1 MHIVSIQGVDNELQ
15 NIDLNNPEFQDA
27 WDVLQ
32 HTHRSVFLTG
42 KAGTGKST
50 FLKFIRDN
58 TKKKTVVLAP
68 TGIAAVNVG
77 GQTMHS
83 FFKIPFKPMLPDDPD
98 YSNPARMRKM
108 LRYTKEKVKLI
119 RELELIIIDEISMV
133 RADIIDFVD
142 RVLRVYSGNMHEPF
156 GGKQLLL
163 VGDIFQ
169 LEPVV
174 THDTRDILRRF
185 YRNFFFFNARAFDQ
199 INLVAIELRKIYRQS
214 DTDFIALLDR
224 VRINRATSTDI
235 ARLNQRC
242 NPDYQEVSGDFAI
255 TLATRRDT
263 VDSINDEHM
272 KALKTPEYVYEGT
285 IEGDFPENS
294 LPTALNLVL
303 KEGAQVIFIRN
314 DKQGRWCNGTIGIVT
329 RLSENSVFVALETGE
344 EMRVEWEVWENM
356 QYTYNEKEKKVE
368 EKVLGSFSQIPIKP
382 AWALTVHRSQGL
394 TFNHVVIDFAG
405 GAFTGGQTYVALS
418 RCTSLEGITLLKP
431 LSERDIIVN
440 MAVVEFSRQFNNRQI
455 INEAME
461 QERANQLYRRA
472 VHAFDNQEFEDCV
485 NYFADAMK
493 IKDNLQND
501 AVKRLISRKLNIFK
515 RQIRTIERL
524 KQVIESQKKTL
535 QELAL
540 EYASMGDQALALD
553 DSGVVGEG
561 STHYGK
567 RLDDIAIRSAM
578 ANYNK
583 ALRIVPDCIPAMIG
597 KARLLMTLDQLESAE
612 EELNKAIEL
621 DKNNYLAHMTMAELM
636 EQLKDVPEAIKSY
649 KRAAR
654 ADKKRPEPHER
665 LQTIYE
671 NIGFEDLAEEE
682 QEIAER
688 LRKAIYKS
696 KSSKRKKK

>member
-1 MHIVSIQGVDNELQ
+1 MADELQ
-15 NIDLNNPEFQDA
+15 HIDLDNPEFQDA
-27 WDVLQ
+27 WSVLQ
-32 HTHRSVFLTG
+32 RTHRSVFLTG

-50 FLKFIRDN
+50 FLKYIRDN
-58 TKKKTVVLAP
+58 IKKKTVVLAP

-83 FFKIPFKPMLPDDPD
+83 FFKIPFKPMVPDDPD
-98 YSNPARMRKM
+98 YANPARMRKM

-142 RVLRVYSGNMHEPF
+142 RVLRVYSGNMREPF

-174 THDTRDILRRF
+174 THDTRDILRR
-185 YRNFFFFNARAFDQ
+185 YYKNFFFFNARAFAQ

-214 DTDFIALLDR
+214 DNAFIALLDR
-224 VRINRATSTDI
+224 IRINRASSADM
-235 ARLNQRC
+235 AHLNQRC
-242 NPDYQEVSGDFAI
+242 DPNYPEVNDDFAI

-272 KALKTPEYVYEGT
+272 KALKTPEYVYEGA

-294 LPTALNLVL
+294 LPTAYNLAL

-314 DKQGRWCNGTIGIVT
+314 DKEGRWCNGTIARVT
-329 RLSENSVFVALETGE
+329 KLTETRVYVALENGE
-344 EMRVEWEVWENM
+344 EMAVEREVWENM

-368 EKVLGSFSQIPIKP
+368 EKVLGTFSQIPIKP

-394 TFNHVVIDFAG
+394 TFNKVVIDFAG

-440 MAVVEFSRQFNNRQI
+440 MAVVEFSHQFNNRKMI
-455 INEAME
+455 DEAME
-461 QERANQLYRRA
+461 HERANQLYRRA

-485 NYFADAMK
+485 NCFADAMK
-493 IKDNLQND
+493 IRDNLQNP
-501 AVKRLISRKLNIFK
+501 AVKRLISRKLNSFK
-515 RQIRTIERL
+515 KQVRTIERL

-540 EYASMGDQALALD
+540 EYVSMGDQALAMD
-553 DSGVVGEG
+553 DGGVVEEG
-561 STHYGK
+561 SVPYGK
-567 RLDDIAIRSAM
+567 RLDDIAIRSAL

-583 ALRIVPDCIPAMIG
+583 ALRIVPDCIDAMIG
-597 KARLLMTLDQLESAE
+597 KARLLMTLDQLDSAE
-612 EELNKAIEL
+612 KELEKALEL
-621 DKNNYLAHMTMAELM
+621 DKNNFSALFIMGELM
-636 EQLKDVPEAIKSY
+636 QQLHDVPEAIKCY
-649 KRAAR
+649 KKAAK
-654 ADKKRPEPHER
+654 ADKKRPEPHEK
-665 LQTIYE
+665 LQDIFE
-671 NIGFEDLAEEE
+671 KIGLDDLAEEE
-682 QEIAER
+682 QEIAKR
-688 LRKAIYKS
+688 LRRAIYKA
-696 KSSKRKKK
+696 KSNPKRKRR

>member
-1 MHIVSIQGVDNELQ
+1 M
-15 NIDLNNPEFQDA
+15 
-27 WDVLQ
+27 
-32 HTHRSVFLTG
+32 
-42 KAGTGKST
+42 
-50 FLKFIRDN
+50 
-58 TKKKTVVLAP
+58 LAP

-83 FFKIPFKPMLPDDPD
+83 FFKIPFKPMVPDDPD
-98 YSNPARMRKM
+98 YANPARMRKM

-142 RVLRVYSGNMHEPF
+142 RVLRVYSGNMREPF

-174 THDTRDILRRF
+174 THDTRDILRRY
-185 YRNFFFFNARAFDQ
+185 YRNFFFFNARAFAQ

-214 DTDFIALLDR
+214 DNDFIALLDR
-224 VRINRATSTDI
+224 IRVNRATSADMV
-235 ARLNQRC
+235 RLNQRC
-242 NPDYQEVSGDFAI
+242 NPNYQELNDDFAI

-272 KALKTPEYVYEGT
+272 KALKTPEQVYEGA

-294 LPTALNLVL
+294 LPTAYYLEL

-314 DKQGRWCNGTIGIVT
+314 DKDGRWCNGTIAIVT
-329 RLSENSVFVALETGE
+329 RLSETRVYVALESGE
-344 EMRVEWEVWENM
+344 EMAVEPEVWENM

-368 EKVLGSFSQIPIKP
+368 EKVLGSFSQIPLKP

-394 TFNHVVIDFAG
+394 TFNKVVIDFAG

-418 RCTSLEGITLLKP
+418 RCTSMEGITLLKP

-440 MAVVEFSRQFNNRQI
+440 MAVVEFSRQFNNRQV

-461 QERANQLYRRA
+461 QERANQLYRRS

-485 NYFADAMK
+485 NYFAEAMK
-493 IKDNLQND
+493 INDQLQND
-501 AVKRLISRKLNIFK
+501 AVKRLISRKLNILK
-515 RQIRTIERL
+515 RHLRTIERQQ
-524 KQVIESQKKTL
+524 QVIENQRKTL

-540 EYASMGDQALALD
+540 EYASMGDQALAMEN
-553 DSGVVGEG
+553 SGVVGEG
-561 STHYGK
+561 SAVYGK
-567 RLDDIAIRSAM
+567 RLDDIAIRSAL

-583 ALRIVPDCIPAMIG
+583 ALRIMPDCIQAMIG
-597 KARLLMTLDQLESAE
+597 KALLLMKLDQLDSAE
-612 EELNKAIEL
+612 EELNRALKL
-621 DKNNYLAHMTMAELM
+621 DKNNYRAHMTMAELM
-636 EQLKDVPEAIKSY
+636 ELVKDVPEAIKAY
-649 KRAAR
+649 KRAAK
-654 ADKKRPEPHER
+654 ADKKQPEPHER

-671 NIGFEDLAEEE
+671 KIGFDDLAEEE

-696 KSSKRKKK
+696 KSSKRKKQ

>member
-1 MHIVSIQGVDNELQ
+1 MDDKLQ

-50 FLKFIRDN
+50 FLRYIRDN

-98 YSNPARMRKM
+98 YANPARIRKM
-108 LRYTKEKVKLI
+108 LRYTKEKIKLI
-119 RELELIIIDEISMV
+119 QQLELIIIDEISMV

-142 RVLRVYSGNMHEPF
+142 RVLRVYSGNMREPF

-174 THDTRDILRRF
+174 THDTRDILRRY
-185 YRNFFFFNARAFDQ
+185 YRNFFFFNARAFEQ

-214 DTDFIALLDR
+214 DNDFIALLDR
-224 VRINRATSTDI
+224 VRVNRATSADM

-242 NPDYQEVSGDFAI
+242 NPDFHEINTAFAI

-272 KALKTPEYVYEGT
+272 KALKTPENVYEGA

-294 LPTALNLVL
+294 LPTAYHLAL

-314 DKQGRWCNGTIGIVT
+314 DKDGRWCNGTIAKVT
-329 RLSENSVFVALETGE
+329 KLSDTAVYVALENGKE
-344 EMRVEWEVWENM
+344 VRVEREVWENM

-368 EKVLGSFSQIPIKP
+368 EKVLGSFSQIPIKS

-394 TFNHVVIDFAG
+394 TFNNVVIDFAG

-472 VHAFDNQEFEDCV
+472 IHAFDNQEFEDCV
-485 NYFADAMK
+485 NFFTEAMK
-493 IKDNLQND
+493 IKDNLQNQ

-515 RQIRTIERL
+515 KQVRTIERL

-553 DSGVVGEG
+553 ESGVVEEG
-561 STHYGK
+561 SVPYGK

-583 ALRIVPDCIPAMIG
+583 ALRIMPDCIPAMIG

-621 DKNNYLAHMTMAELM
+621 DKNSYLAHMTMAELM
-636 EQLKDVPEAIKSY
+636 EQVKDVPEVIKSY
-649 KRAAR
+649 KRAAKS
-654 ADKKRPEPHER
+654 DKKRPEPHER
-665 LQTIYE
+665 LQSIYE
-671 NIGFEDLAEEE
+671 KIGFDDLAEME
-682 QEIAER
+682 QEIANR

-696 KSSKRKKK
+696 KSSNRKKK

>member
-1 MHIVSIQGVDNELQ
+1 MADELQ
-15 NIDLNNPEFQDA
+15 HIDLDNPEFQDA
-27 WDVLQ
+27 WSVLQ
-32 HTHRSVFLTG
+32 RTHRSVFLTG

-50 FLKFIRDN
+50 FLKYIRDN
-58 TKKKTVVLAP
+58 IKKKTVVLAP

-83 FFKIPFKPMLPDDPD
+83 FFKIPFKPMVPDDPD
-98 YSNPARMRKM
+98 YANPARMRKM

-142 RVLRVYSGNMHEPF
+142 RVLRVYSGNMREPF

-174 THDTRDILRRF
+174 THDTRDILRR
-185 YRNFFFFNARAFDQ
+185 YYKNFFFFNARAFAQ

-214 DTDFIALLDR
+214 DNAFIALLDR
-224 VRINRATSTDI
+224 IRINRASSADM
-235 ARLNQRC
+235 AHLNQRC
-242 NPDYQEVSGDFAI
+242 DPNYHEVNDDFAI

-272 KALKTPEYVYEGT
+272 KALKTPEYVYEGA

-294 LPTALNLVL
+294 LPTAYNLAL

-314 DKQGRWCNGTIGIVT
+314 DKEGRWCNGTIARVT
-329 RLSENSVFVALETGE
+329 KLTETRVYVALENGE
-344 EMRVEWEVWENM
+344 EMAVEREVWENM

-368 EKVLGSFSQIPIKP
+368 EKVLGTFSQIPIKP

-394 TFNHVVIDFAG
+394 TFNKVVIDFAG

-440 MAVVEFSRQFNNRQI
+440 MAVVEFSHQFNNRKMI
-455 INEAME
+455 DEAME
-461 QERANQLYRRA
+461 HERANQLYRRA

-485 NYFADAMK
+485 NCFADAMK
-493 IKDNLQND
+493 IRDNLQNP
-501 AVKRLISRKLNIFK
+501 AVKRLISRKLNSFK
-515 RQIRTIERL
+515 KHVRTIERL
-524 KQVIESQKKTL
+524 KQVIENQKKTL

-540 EYASMGDQALALD
+540 EYVSMGDQALVMD
-553 DSGVVGEG
+553 DGGVVEEG
-561 STHYGK
+561 SVPYGK
-567 RLDDIAIRSAM
+567 RLDDIAIRSAL

-583 ALRIVPDCIPAMIG
+583 ALRIVPDCIDAMIG
-597 KARLLMTLDQLESAE
+597 KARLLMALDQLDSAE
-612 EELNKAIEL
+612 KELEKALEQ
-621 DKNNYLAHMTMAELM
+621 DKNNFSALFIMGELM
-636 EQLKDVPEAIKSY
+636 QQLHDVPEAIKCY
-649 KRAAR
+649 KKAAK
-654 ADKKRPEPHER
+654 ADKKRPEPHEK
-665 LQTIYE
+665 LQDIFE
-671 NIGFEDLAEEE
+671 KIGLDDLAEEE
-682 QEIAER
+682 QEIAKR
-688 LRKAIYKS
+688 LRRAIYKA
-696 KSSKRKKK
+696 KPNPKRKKR

>member
-1 MHIVSIQGVDNELQ
+1 MADDLQ
-15 NIDLNNPEFQDA
+15 HIDLDNPEFQDA
-27 WDVLQ
+27 WGVLQ
-32 HTHRSVFLTG
+32 KTNRSVFLTG

-50 FLKFIRDN
+50 FLRYIRAN

-77 GQTMHS
+77 GQTLHS
-83 FFKIPFKPMLPDDPD
+83 FFKIPFKPLLPDDPD
-98 YSNPARMRKM
+98 IGNVSRLRKM

-142 RVLRVYSGNMHEPF
+142 RVLRVYSGNMREPF

-174 THDTRDILRRF
+174 THDMRDILRR
-185 YRNFFFFNARAFDQ
+185 YYKNFFFFNARAFSQ

-214 DTDFIALLDR
+214 DTDFISLLDR
-224 VRINRATSTDI
+224 VRVNRATAADI
-235 ARLNQRC
+235 TRINRQC
-242 NPDYQEVSGDFAI
+242 NPEYQEVNGNEFAI

-272 KALKTPEYVYEGT
+272 QALRTPEQLYVGC

-294 LPTALNLVL
+294 LPTAEHLVL

-314 DKQGRWCNGTIGIVT
+314 DKEGRWYNGTIGIVT
-329 RLSENSVFVALETGE
+329 QLTPDRVFVALESGE
-344 EMRVEWEVWENM
+344 EMEVMHEIWENM

-368 EKVLGSFSQIPIKP
+368 EKVLGTFTQIPIKP
-382 AWALTVHRSQGL
+382 AWALTVHKSQGL
-394 TFNHVVIDFAG
+394 TFNHVVIDFVG

-440 MAVVEFSRQFNNRQI
+440 MAVVDFSHQFNNRQI

-461 QERANQLYRRA
+461 QERANMLYRRA
-472 VHAFDNQEFEDCV
+472 IHAFDHHEFDECV
-485 NYFADAMK
+485 RCFTEAMK
-493 IKDNLQND
+493 IKDNIQNE
-501 AVKRLISRKLNIFK
+501 AVKRLIVIKLNTFK
-515 RQIRTIERL
+515 KQLRTIERL
-524 KQVIESQKKTL
+524 QEVIDSQQKML
-535 QELAL
+535 RELAL
-540 EYASMGDQALALD
+540 EYAAMGDQALAMD
-553 DSGVVGEG
+553 GVVGEG
-561 STHYGK
+561 SEAYGM
-567 RLDDIAIRSAM
+567 RHDDIAIRSSL

-583 ALRIVPDCIPAMIG
+583 ALRIMPDCLPAMLG
-597 KARLLMTLDQLESAE
+597 KARLMIVLDQLEAAE
-612 EELNKAIEL
+612 QELNNALKV
-621 DKNNYLAHMTMAELM
+621 DKNCYEALMALGELR
-636 EQLKDVPEAIKSY
+636 EHQRDIPGAIKCY
-649 KRAAR
+649 KKAAKSN
-654 ADKKRPEPHER
+654 KKQPEPHEK

-671 NIGFEDLAEEE
+671 KIGLDDLADEEA
-682 QEIAER
+682 EIANK
-688 LRKAIYKS
+688 LRKALYKAS
-696 KSSKRKKK
+696 KNKKK

>member
-1 MHIVSIQGVDNELQ
+1 MQH
-15 NIDLNNPEFQDA
+15 IDLDNPEFQDA
-27 WDVLQ
+27 WNVLQ

-50 FLKFIRDN
+50 FLRYIRDSI
-58 TKKKTVVLAP
+58 KKKTVVLAP

-98 YSNPARMRKM
+98 YANPARMRKM

-119 RELELIIIDEISMV
+119 RQLELIIIDEISMV

-142 RVLRVYSGNMHEPF
+142 RVLRVYSGNMREPF

-174 THDTRDILRRF
+174 THDTRDILRRY
-185 YRNFFFFNARAFDQ
+185 YRNFFFFNARAFEQ

-214 DTDFIALLDR
+214 DNDFITLLDR
-224 VRINRATSTDI
+224 VRINRATAADM
-235 ARLNQRC
+235 ARINSRC
-242 NPDYQEVSGDFAI
+242 NPEYQEVSNDFAI

-272 KALKTPEYVYEGT
+272 SALKTPEFVYEGV

-294 LPTALNLVL
+294 LPTSLNLVL
-303 KEGAQVIFIRN
+303 KVGAQVIFIRN
-314 DKQGRWCNGTIGIVT
+314 DKMGRWCNGTIGKVT
-329 RLSENSVFVALETGE
+329 RLSDASVIVALEDGN
-344 EMRVEWEVWENM
+344 EMCVEWEIWENM

-394 TFNHVVIDFAG
+394 TFSHVVIDFAG

-431 LSERDIIVN
+431 LSDRDIIVN
-440 MAVVEFSRQFNNRQI
+440 PAVVDFSRQFNNRQA

-472 VHAFDNQEFEDCV
+472 VHAFDHHEFEDCV

-493 IKDNLQND
+493 IKDQLQNET
-501 AVKRLISRKLNIFK
+501 VKRLISRKLNTFK
-515 RQIRTIERL
+515 KQLRTIERL
-524 KQVIESQKKTL
+524 QEVIESQKKTL
-535 QELAL
+535 QSLAL
-540 EYASMGDQALALD
+540 EYASMGDQALSID
-553 DSGVVGEG
+553 ESGVVGEG
-561 STHYGK
+561 SVSYGK
-567 RLDDIAIRSAM
+567 RLDDIAIRSALS
-578 ANYNK
+578 NYNK
-583 ALRIVPDCIPAMIG
+583 ALRIAPDCTQAMIG
-597 KARLLMTLDQLESAE
+597 KARLMMKLDQLESAE
-612 EELNKAIEL
+612 QELNNALLLEK
-621 DKNNYLAHMTMAELM
+621 DNYLAHMIMGELM
-636 EQLKDVPEAIKSY
+636 EVQRDLPEAIKSY
-649 KRAAR
+649 KKAAKSN
-654 ADKKRPEPHER
+654 KKRPEPHEQ
-665 LQTIYE
+665 LQSIYE
-671 NIGFEDLAEEE
+671 RIGLDDLAENEH
-682 QEIAER
+682 EIATR
-688 LRKAIYKS
+688 LHKALHKQAV
-696 KSSKRKKK
+696 KRKGKQ

>member
-1 MHIVSIQGVDNELQ
+1 MVAVTTVNNDELQ

-27 WDVLQ
+27 WGVIQ
-32 HTHRSVFLTG
+32 KTRRSVFLTG

-50 FLKFIRDN
+50 FLRYICAN
-58 TKKKTVVLAP
+58 TKKKYVILAP

-83 FFKIPFKPMLPDDPD
+83 FFKIPFKPLLPDDPD
-98 YSNPARMRKM
+98 IANISRLRKM
-108 LRYTKEKVKLI
+108 LRYTKEKVQLI

-142 RVLRVYSGNMHEPF
+142 RVLRVYSGNMREPF

-174 THDTRDILRRF
+174 THDMRDILRR
-185 YRNFFFFNARAFDQ
+185 YYKNFFFFNARAFEL

-214 DTDFIALLDR
+214 DSDFVALLDR
-224 VRINRATSTDI
+224 VRINRATATDI
-235 ARLNQRC
+235 KQLNQRYF
-242 NPDYQEVSGDFAI
+242 PDYQEVNDNNLAV

-272 KALKTPEYVYEGT
+272 QALKTPEYSYEGV

-303 KEGAQVIFIRN
+303 KVGAQVIFIRN
-314 DKQGRWCNGTIGIVT
+314 EKEGRWYNGTIGKVT
-329 RLSENSVFVALETGE
+329 HLEDARTFVALESGE
-344 EMRVEWEVWENM
+344 EVAVLPEVWENM

-368 EKVLGSFSQIPIKP
+368 EKVLGSFMQIPLKP
-382 AWALTVHRSQGL
+382 AWALTVHKSQGL
-394 TFNHVVIDFAG
+394 TFNHVVLDFVG

-431 LSERDIIVN
+431 LSERDIIVS
-440 MAVVEFSRQFNNRQI
+440 MAVVDFSRQFNNQQI

-461 QERANQLYRRA
+461 QERANILYRRA
-472 VHAFDNQEFEDCV
+472 VHAFDNHEFEECV
-485 NYFADAMK
+485 NCFTEAMR

-501 AVKRLISRKLNIFK
+501 AVKRLISKKLNTFK
-515 RQIRTIERL
+515 KQLRTIERL
-524 KQVIESQKKTL
+524 QQVIDSQQKL
-535 QELAL
+535 LRELAL
-540 EYASMGDQALALD
+540 EYTSMGDQALAMD
-553 DSGVVGEG
+553 ESGVVQEG
-561 STHYGK
+561 SVGYGK
-567 RLDDIAIRSAM
+567 RLDDIAIRSAL

-583 ALRIVPDCIPAMIG
+583 ALRIVPECIEAMIG
-597 KARLLMTLDQLESAE
+597 KARLLIAIDQLESAE
-612 EELNKAIEL
+612 VELNKAIEL
-621 DKNNYLAHMTMAELM
+621 DKNNYRAHMTMGELM
-636 EQLKDVPEAIKSY
+636 EQYKDIPKAIKSY
-649 KRAAR
+649 KKASK

-665 LQTIYE
+665 LEAIYE
-671 NIGFEDLAEEE
+671 RIGLDDLADEEH
-682 QEIAER
+682 EIADR

-696 KSSKRKKK
+696 KSSKRKK

>member
-1 MHIVSIQGVDNELQ
+1 MSSDELQ
-15 NIDLNNPEFQDA
+15 HIDLDNPEFQDA
-27 WDVLQ
+27 WGVLQ
-32 HTHRSVFLTG
+32 RTHRSVFLTG

-50 FLKFIRDN
+50 FLKYICAN
-58 TKKKTVVLAP
+58 IKKKTVVLAP

-119 RELELIIIDEISMV
+119 QQLDLIVIDEISMV

-142 RVLRVYSGNMHEPF
+142 RVLRVYSGNMREAF

-174 THDTRDILRRF
+174 THDTRDILRR
-185 YRNFFFFNARAFDQ
+185 YYKNFFFFNARVFEH
-199 INLVAIELRKIYRQS
+199 INLVSIELRKIYRQNDS
-214 DTDFIALLDR
+214 EFISLLDR
-224 VRINRATSTDI
+224 VRVNRATQADM

-242 NPDYQEVSGDFAI
+242 NPDYQEVNDQFVI

-272 KALKTPEYVYEGT
+272 KALKTPEYVYEGA

-294 LPTALNLVL
+294 LPTAFNLAL

-314 DKQGRWCNGTIGIVT
+314 DKEGRWCNGTIGKVT
-329 RLSENSVFVALETGE
+329 RLSETSVFVALENGE
-344 EMRVEWEVWENM
+344 EMLVEREVWENM
-356 QYTYNEKEKKVE
+356 QYTYNEKDKKVE

-418 RCTSLEGITLLKP
+418 RCTSMEGITLLKP

-455 INEAME
+455 INEAIE
-461 QERANQLYRRA
+461 QERANQLYLRA
-472 VHAFDNQEFEDCV
+472 VHAFDHQEYEDCV
-485 NYFADAMK
+485 NHFADAMK
-493 IKDNLQND
+493 IKDQLQNP
-501 AVKRLISRKLNIFK
+501 AVKRLISKKLNTFNVK
-515 RQIRTIERL
+515 LKEMDRL
-524 KQVIESQKKTL
+524 RAVIESQKKML
-535 QELAL
+535 HSLAL
-540 EYASMGDQALALD
+540 EYASLGDQALSLD
-553 DSGVVGEG
+553 ESGVVGEG
-561 STHYGK
+561 SAPYGK

-583 ALRIVPDCIPAMIG
+583 ALRIMPDCIQALLG
-597 KARLLMTLDQLESAE
+597 KARLLMAIDELDSAE
-612 EELNKAIEL
+612 QELIKAL
-621 DKNNYLAHMTMAELM
+621 DLDRNNYQAHVTMGELM
-636 EQLKDVPEAIKSY
+636 EQNRDIPEAIKSY
-649 KRAAR
+649 KKAAK
-654 ADKKRPEPHER
+654 ADKKMPLPHER
-665 LQTIYE
+665 LQAIYE
-671 NIGFEDLAEEE
+671 KIGFEDLAEAE

-688 LRKAIYKS
+688 LRKALYKS
-696 KSSKRKKK
+696 KSKKKKKP

>member
-1 MHIVSIQGVDNELQ
+1 M
-15 NIDLNNPEFQDA
+15 
-27 WDVLQ
+27 
-32 HTHRSVFLTG
+32 
-42 KAGTGKST
+42 
-50 FLKFIRDN
+50 
-58 TKKKTVVLAP
+58 KKTVVLAP

-83 FFKIPFKPMLPDDPD
+83 FFKIPFKPMVPDDPD
-98 YSNPARMRKM
+98 YANPARMRKM

-119 RELELIIIDEISMV
+119 QQLELIIIDEISMV

-142 RVLRVYSGNMHEPF
+142 RVLRVYSGNMREPF

-174 THDTRDILRRF
+174 THDTRDILRRY
-185 YRNFFFFNARAFDQ
+185 YRNFFFFNAKAFEQ
-199 INLVAIELRKIYRQS
+199 INLVPIELRKIYRQS
-214 DTDFIALLDR
+214 DNDFIALLDR
-224 VRINRATSTDI
+224 VRVNRSTTADFVRINE
-235 ARLNQRC
+235 RC
-242 NPDYQEVSGDFAI
+242 NPDYQEVNDNFAI

-272 KALKTPEYVYEGT
+272 KALKTPEFVYEGI

-314 DKQGRWCNGTIGIVT
+314 DKQGRWCNGTIGKVT
-329 RLSENSVFVALETGE
+329 RLSDATVYIALEDGA
-344 EMRVEWEVWENM
+344 EMQVEWEVWENM

-440 MAVVEFSRQFNNRQI
+440 PAVVEFSRQFNNRQL

-472 VHAFDNQEFEDCV
+472 VHAFDNQEFEVCV
-485 NYFADAMK
+485 NYFAEAMK
-493 IKDNLQND
+493 INDQLQNE
-501 AVKRLISRKLNIFK
+501 AVKRLISRKLNSFK
-515 RQIRTIERL
+515 KHVKEIDRL
-524 KQVIESQKKTL
+524 KQVIESQKKML
-535 QELAL
+535 CDLAL
-540 EYASMGDQALALD
+540 EYASLGDQALAID
-553 DSGVVGEG
+553 ESGVVEEG
-561 STHYGK
+561 SVPSYGK

-583 ALRIVPDCIPAMIG
+583 ALRIMPECIEAMIG
-597 KARLLMTLDQLESAE
+597 KARLLLTLDQLEDAE
-612 EELNKAIEL
+612 EQLKSVLEL
-621 DKNNYLAHMTMAELM
+621 DKNNYMAHLIMGELM
-636 EQLKDVPEAIKSY
+636 DLQHDIPESIKSY
-649 KRAAR
+649 KRAAK
-654 ADKKRPEPHER
+654 ADKKSPVPHDR
-665 LQTIYE
+665 LQAIYE
-671 NIGFEDLAEEE
+671 RIGFDDLAEEE

-688 LRKAIYKS
+688 LRKALYKQ
-696 KSSKRKKK
+696 SSKKKKR

>member
-1 MHIVSIQGVDNELQ
+1 MANDELQ

-50 FLKFIRDN
+50 FLKYIRDN

-83 FFKIPFKPMLPDDPD
+83 FFKIPFKPMVPDDPD
-98 YSNPARMRKM
+98 YANPARMRKM

-142 RVLRVYSGNMHEPF
+142 RVLRVYSGNMREPF
-156 GGKQLLL
+156 GGKQLLF

-174 THDTRDILRRF
+174 THDTRDILRRY
-185 YRNFFFFNARAFDQ
+185 YRNFFFFNARAFEQ
-199 INLVAIELRKIYRQS
+199 INLVPIELRKIYRQS
-214 DTDFIALLDR
+214 DSDFIALLDR
-224 VRINRATSTDI
+224 VRINRATPADMS
-235 ARLNQRC
+235 RLNQRC
-242 NPDYQEVSGDFAI
+242 NPDYQEVNGEFAI

-272 KALKTPEYVYEGT
+272 KALKTPEFVYEGV

-294 LPTALNLVL
+294 LPTAFQLAL

-314 DKQGRWCNGTIGIVT
+314 DKQGRWCNGTIGRVT
-329 RLSENSVFVALETGE
+329 RLSDQSVYVALENGA
-344 EMRVEWEVWENM
+344 EMQVEWEIWENM
-356 QYTYNEKEKKVE
+356 QYSYNEKEKKVE
-368 EKVLGSFSQIPIKP
+368 EKVLGSFSQLPLKP

-394 TFNHVVIDFAG
+394 TFSRVVIDFAG

-440 MAVVEFSRQFNNRQI
+440 PAVVEFSRQFNNRQL

-472 VHAFDNQEFEDCV
+472 IHAFDHHEYEDCV

-493 IKDNLQND
+493 IKDELQNE
-501 AVKRLISRKLNIFK
+501 AIKRLISKKLNSFK
-515 RQIRTIERL
+515 RQLRSIERL
-524 KQVIESQKKTL
+524 KEVIESQKKTL
-535 QELAL
+535 QSLAL
-540 EYASMGDQALALD
+540 EYVAMGDQALALD
-553 DSGVVGEG
+553 ESGVVGEG
-561 STHYGK
+561 SVPYGK
-567 RLDDIAIRSAM
+567 RLDDIAIRSAL

-583 ALRIVPDCIPAMIG
+583 ALRIMPDCIDAMIG
-597 KARLLMTLDQLESAE
+597 KAALLMTLDQLESAE
-612 EELNKAIEL
+612 DELKKALEL
-621 DKNNYLAHMTMAELM
+621 DKNCYRAHMVMAELM
-636 EQLKDVPEAIKSY
+636 EKMRDIPEAIKSF
-649 KRAAR
+649 KKAAK
-654 ADKKRPEPHER
+654 ADKKRPEPHDR
-665 LQTIYE
+665 LQSIYE
-671 NIGFEDLAEEE
+671 KIGLDDLAEDE
-682 QEIAER
+682 QEIADR
-688 LRKAIYKS
+688 LRKALYKS
-696 KSSKRKKK
+696 AKRKKK